1 MADNDSST
9 AESETPT
16 ASQESGD
23 APETGAGDSTA
34 STGETPEAQQG
45 DGSGETPT
53 DDSPNL
59 DALKSALAKERELRK
74 QREQDLAR
82 LKAEQERKALIT
94 KIAQE
99 QSLPPVLA
107 ERLQGTTEEELK
119 ADAER
124 LAKSLPTPVA
134 PPPPTPVGGPQGTPS
149 TERTPEDWIKFLRAS
164 R

>member
-9 AESETPT
+9 AESVTPT

-99 QSLPPVLA
+99 QNLPPVLA
-107 ERLQGTTEEELK
+107 DRLQGTTEEELK

-124 LAKSLPTPVA
+124 LAKSLPTPVK
-134 PPPPTPVGGPQGTPS
+134 PPPPTPVGGPQGTS
-149 TERTPEDWIKFLRAS
+149 TERTPEDWVKFLRAS